1 MKKLIA
7 LGAVI
12 LLLAAQSYAQGTGE
26 IRGRLY
32 DNSTK
37 QTLPGAYVIVKNG
50 ILTTGTVTDNN
61 GDYSVK
67 SLSSGKYTLII
78 SYIGYK
84 SDTIKEVV
92 VNLGNLTKMD
102 DLYISNEGFM
112 VDGKLVEIISPRD
125 PLIRPIPLTFIRGD
139 ELTNMAG
146 SKNLVSALSKL
157 TSEIYVN
164 DRDEIYF
171 RGARSDNFVYI
182 VDGVKSQDGQA
193 HIPSGAIGS
202 MAIYTGGVPA
212 QYGDFTGGCIVIETK
227 SFFDR

>member
-12 LLLAAQSYAQGTGE
+12 ILLAAQSYSQGTGE
-26 IRGRLY
+26 IKGRLF
-32 DNSTK
+32 DDKSK

-50 ILTTGTVTDNN
+50 FLTTGTVTDNN
-61 GDYSVK
+61 GNYSIK
-67 SLSSGKYTLII
+67 SLSSGKYTVII

-84 SDTIKEVV
+84 TDTIKDVV
-92 VNLGNLTKMD
+92 VNSGNLTMMD
-102 DLYISNEGFM
+102 DLYVSNEGIM
-112 VDGKLVEIISPRD
+112 IGGKPVEVFAQRD
-125 PLIRPIPLTFIRGD
+125 PLIRPIPIIFIRD
-139 ELTNMAG
+139 KDLDNMAG
-146 SKNLVSALSKL
+146 NTKIENVLSKL
-157 TSEIYVN
+157 TSEIYVSE
-164 DRDEIYF
+164 DDEIYF
-171 RGARSDNFVYI
+171 RGSRSDNFVYI
-182 VDGVKSQDGQA
+182 VDGVKSPDGQA